1 MSYSRLRSR
10 ALCQLLSDHKSNSGI
25 VDFISNGYKTDCF
38 LCFFLKIFQTT
49 TTLEAEAKKVDESSS
64 ESEIETDFDPRS
76 QQPTV
81 APAESQIKKVNVKSL
96 LKSSVAKSSSKDQP
110 ESTKIDE
117 IFDRT
122 DI

>member
-1 MSYSRLRSR
+1 MSSSRLRTR

-25 VDFISNGYKTDCF
+25 DNFISNGYKSDCF
-38 LCFFLKIFQTT
+38 ICFFLKVFQTT
-49 TTLEAEAKKVDESSS
+49 TTLESEAKTIEESSS

-76 QQPTV
+76 QQLTV

-96 LKSSVAKSSSKDQP
+96 LKSSVAKSSSKDP

-117 IFDRT
+117 VFDRT